1 MKLSICIVDFS
12 LSQWKAE
19 KMLSIM
25 DNYSIAKLE
34 EELGLFGYLN
44 SENQTC
50 DKTGTF
56 SALSWW
62 TNSTGNYKL

>member
-1 MKLSICIVDFS
+1 
-12 LSQWKAE
+12 
-19 KMLSIM
+19 MLSSM
-25 DNYSIAKLE
+25 DNDSIAKLE

-56 SALSWW
+56 SASSWW

>member
-56 SALSWW
+56 SASSWW